1 VPKTIYLKYPNVSI
15 DTLLFPVYDMGMQN
29 DQFRSVTL
37 QHLEAFVCLVEER
50 SFSLAARKMLLTQP
64 SLSKHIKNLEI
75 FIDSTLIKRTRS
87 GISLTEEG
95 TILYAYAKRML
106 KLRDEARDKIM
117 MMKDTVS
124 GLIFAGASTI
134 PATYILP
141 SVMMNLRKSH
151 PEIKVHLSPGDSDNI
166 IHMVLSGEVEIG
178 FIGKTVDQDR
188 RLVSEQIWEDELVL
202 VVHREHPWASL
213 REVTVSQLSSE
224 PFIIRE
230 KGSGTRK
237 SLETYLSDHHG
248 AGFRDFHV
256 VSEMGSSEAVKEAV
270 ILGLGVSIISIQAV
284 KRELAQGILTRV
296 KLNGPAMK
304 RSFYAIRKR
313 QFSLLPHHVIFLET
327 ARTYRPDP

>member
-1 VPKTIYLKYPNVSI
+1 MWKNGASP
-15 DTLLFPVYDMGMQN
+15 
-29 DQFRSVTL
+29 
-37 QHLEAFVCLVEER
+37 
-50 SFSLAARKMLLTQP
+50 LAAKKMLLTQP

-87 GISLTEEG
+87 GISLTDEG

-106 KLRDEARDKIM
+106 KLRDEARDRIV

-124 GLIFAGASTI
+124 GLVFTGASTI

-141 SVMMNLRKSH
+141 SVLTHLRMNH

-166 IHMVLSGEVEIG
+166 IHMVLSGQVEIG
-178 FIGKTVDQDR
+178 FIGQPVDQDK
-188 RLVSEQIWEDELVL
+188 RLISEPFWEDELVL
-202 VVHREHPWASL
+202 VVPKGHPFASYPDVPAS
-213 REVTVSQLSSE
+213 ELSSE

-237 SLETYLSDHHG
+237 TLENYLDEYHNTG
-248 AGFRDFHV
+248 LRRFNI

-270 ILGLGVSIISIQAV
+270 ILGLGVSILSIHAV
-284 KRELAQGILTRV
+284 KREISQGLLIQVPV
-296 KLNGPAMK
+296 KGPAIR

-313 QFSLLPHHVIFLET
+313 QFSPFPIMSCSSMRQRHFI
-327 ARTYRPDP
+327 R